1 MPAVRIVT
9 QEDGPPAPV
18 TTSQASLERVWV
30 YLGVTMVLVRAI
42 GTWLIWF
49 SAFIQRNLQ
58 EERIREACRR
68 IMPDTTVRCVDTVV
82 IQ

>member
-1 MPAVRIVT
+1 
-9 QEDGPPAPV
+9 
-18 TTSQASLERVWV
+18 
-30 YLGVTMVLVRAI
+30 MVLVRAI